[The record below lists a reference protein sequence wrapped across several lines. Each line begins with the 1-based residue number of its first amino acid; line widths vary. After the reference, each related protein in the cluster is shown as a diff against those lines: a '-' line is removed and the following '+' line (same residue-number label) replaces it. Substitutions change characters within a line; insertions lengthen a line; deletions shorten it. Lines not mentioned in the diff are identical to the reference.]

1 MHKVG
6 TSYLFFELINYLRW
20 VRVGILQKL
29 GFFLFFVRRLIRK
42 HWLYN
47 GFFNSHP
54 GMHVKEVWI
63 TKSEKWTSKEPVISP
78 INIEN
83 ADSLTG
89 VYYT

>member
-20 VRVGILQKL
+20 VRVGILPKKFFFSL
-29 GFFLFFVRRLIRK
+29 SGDLLENIGFIMD
-42 HWLYN
+42 
-47 GFFNSHP
+47 FFNSHP

-63 TKSEKWTSKEPVISP
+63 TKSEKMTSKEPVISP
-78 INIEN
+78 INIEK